1 MTDASRAPRARPLS
15 PHLQVWRWHITMW
28 TSILHRASG
37 VALYGGA
44 LILAFWAIS
53 LAAGPEAYDLYMS
66 LLGSPLGKL
75 IMFGLTLSVFY
86 HLGNGIRH
94 LVWDA
99 GKGLD
104 VKTANATAVGSFA
117 FAIAA
122 TLATWAIAFM
132 TGAL

>member
-1 MTDASRAPRARPLS
+1 
-15 PHLQVWRWHITMW
+15 MW

-66 LLGSPLGKL
+66 LLGSVLGK
-75 IMFGLTLSVFY
+75 IVMFGLTLSVFY